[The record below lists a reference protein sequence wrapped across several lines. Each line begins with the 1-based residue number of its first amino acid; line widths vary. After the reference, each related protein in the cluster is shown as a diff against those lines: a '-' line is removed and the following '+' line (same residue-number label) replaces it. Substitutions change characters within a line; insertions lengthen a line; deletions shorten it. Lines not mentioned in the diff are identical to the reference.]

1 MTITRKTRRILS
13 YVVIALAG
21 IAVVSI
27 AVLALA
33 RGHFRGGTSS
43 TQVSFSEKKCLDEK
57 GRIMSNDDGRLQYRC
72 IDRKALL
79 AQSGDP
85 QSVRDL
91 ADAVVEFNGTAETP
105 EAVLNEFEER
115 LTNSELKY
123 RIRALNNLAQKL
135 NAPDYARTYS
145 GEVKLLRANSRLE
158 MPHFTSPEGSTMSP
172 LEAAYV
178 LHLLIYQKV
187 FNETFLLTPEERAAL
202 ERQPATT
209 RTPIYSNQ
217 LRTVTVHPRVKEMMT
232 VARKAGAMRIP
243 DLIEMGQHLLDDL
256 GIQR

>member
-1 MTITRKTRRILS
+1 
-13 YVVIALAG
+13 
-21 IAVVSI
+21 
-27 AVLALA
+27 
-33 RGHFRGGTSS
+33 
-43 TQVSFSEKKCLDEK
+43 
-57 GRIMSNDDGRLQYRC
+57 
-72 IDRKALL
+72 
-79 AQSGDP
+79 
-85 QSVRDL
+85 
-91 ADAVVEFNGTAETP
+91 
-105 EAVLNEFEER
+105 
-115 LTNSELKY
+115 
-123 RIRALNNLAQKL
+123 
-135 NAPDYARTYS
+135 
-145 GEVKLLRANSRLE
+145 
-158 MPHFTSPEGSTMSP
+158 MSP